1 MCNYVYYNHIFSLD
15 FSRNLSMLI
24 AIVRQMVYNIINIL
38 GASGYR
44 TKTDDTGARA
54 VPFRDSISCALSVA
68 LPCGRAVLF

>member
-1 MCNYVYYNHIFSLD
+1 
-15 FSRNLSMLI
+15 MLI